1 VSTGDHLST
10 AVETVEELSVAPAE
24 FAPGLLGLGRDEP
37 RGSLAEGPQDVRLRV
52 GWSPGGEGVPT
63 VFSVS
68 FVFHTSG
75 SASARKSFSTAP
87 SPADAGDDTGSDR
100 RAAFI
105 LTGGLHPGMDRVEHG
120 VSVESDGGL
129 DESFVDSL
137 GLEGRREVVEF
148 LTVLVLVV
156 VLAAATSV
164 VLVPA

>member
-1 VSTGDHLST
+1 
-10 AVETVEELSVAPAE
+10 
-24 FAPGLLGLGRDEP
+24 
-37 RGSLAEGPQDVRLRV
+37 
-52 GWSPGGEGVPT
+52 
-63 VFSVS
+63 
-68 FVFHTSG
+68 
-75 SASARKSFSTAP
+75 
-87 SPADAGDDTGSDR
+87 
-100 RAAFI
+100 
-105 LTGGLHPGMDRVEHG
+105 MDRVEHG